1 MELREQ
7 LAERMARPQRHRLLQ
22 GYPAVPAM
30 VRAVP
35 EGDRRGQPGLV
46 RQIDGAVIDHAYAQA
61 QRSLLQLSPSVPG
74 LTADQQAQV
83 EKARARAAARVADGD
98 RSAPP
103 LFEVD
108 RSRGLI
114 IGVIPHTQCVPR
126 QEACGFCTFP
136 HDPAHEGQRG
146 QMVEAVAE
154 DLGRLGAHPALEG
167 REVEAIYLG
176 GGTAN
181 LSSTDQVSHLVR
193 ALDLRFNIRDAEL
206 TLEGVPA
213 FFDHWL
219 SSHLKNLTK
228 QPVALRR
235 ISLGIQ
241 TFDPDFLL
249 QMGRERF
256 GDLKLVKKLVAKAR
270 SLEVTTSADLLYGLP
285 GQTGAQMDADVE
297 DAIACGLDQICLY
310 NLVLFEGLGTPWSKD
325 PALLAKREPPALL
338 LEHWL
343 RLTERL
349 ARAGYR
355 PSTVTNFER
364 EDVGHRRF
372 RYEVASFTPER
383 YDALG
388 VGPHSLSTF
397 LDLSRGRGLKLLRRK
412 DLGRP
417 AWSGDDLCFEYD
429 PDDLRRLWLVRS
441 MAKGSLQPA
450 VYAECFGRPLR
461 EDFGPALELLEEAG
475 LLRLEDTSLVL
486 TPEGAFYSDAVVGL
500 VAAGG
505 RPSGAGLHTRDLLAD
520 RPAAAAYFS
529 MG

>member
-35 EGDRRGQPGLV
+35 EGERRGQPGLV
-46 RQIDGAVIDHAYAQA
+46 RQIDGAVIDQAYAQA
-61 QRSLLQLSPSVPG
+61 QRSLLRLSPSVPG
-74 LTADQQAQV
+74 LTVDQQAQV
-83 EKARARAAARVADGD
+83 EKARARAAATVAEGD
-98 RSAPP
+98 RSTEP

-136 HDPAHEGQRG
+136 HDAAHEGQRG
-146 QMVEAVAE
+146 QMVDAVAAE
-154 DLGRLGAHPALEG
+154 LDQLGAHPSLQG

-181 LSSTDQVSHLVR
+181 LSSTDQVSQLLR
-193 ALDLRFNIRDAEL
+193 ILDLRFNIRDAEL

-219 SSHLKNLTK
+219 SSHLKNLAK
-228 QPVALRR
+228 QPVAQRR

-241 TFDPDFLL
+241 TFDPGFLL

-256 GDLKLVKKLVAKAR
+256 GDAKLVKKLVAKAR
-270 SLEVTTSADLLYGLP
+270 GLELTTSGDLLYGLP
-285 GQTGAQMDADVE
+285 GQTAAQMDADVE

-325 PALLAKREPPALL
+325 PALLAKCEPPESL

-343 RLTERL
+343 RLSERL
-349 ARAGYR
+349 RREGYR
-355 PSTVTNFER
+355 QNTVTNFER
-364 EDVGHRRF
+364 EEVGHRRF
-372 RYEVASFTPER
+372 RYEVASFSPDR

-388 VGPHSLSTF
+388 VGPLSLSTF
-397 LDLSRGRGLKLLRRK
+397 LDLPRGRGLKLLRRK

-417 AWSGDDLCFEYD
+417 AWSGEDLAFEYD
-429 PDDLRRLWLVRS
+429 ADDLRRLFVVRS
-441 MAKGSLQPA
+441 LAKVNLELST
-450 VYAECFGRPLR
+450 YARIFGRSLT
-461 EDFGPALELLEEAG
+461 EDFGPALQALTAAG
-475 LLRLEDTSLVL
+475 LVQLDPQTLAL
-486 TPEGAFYSDAVVGL
+486 TPTGAFYSDAVVGL
-500 VAAGG
+500 LAADG
-505 RPSGAGLHTRDLLAD
+505 RRPGAGLHTRDLLAD
-520 RPAAAAYFS
+520 RPMAAAYYA